1 MRLTLEEAYRAH
13 ADAVFA
19 AAFSVC
25 RSRADADDV
34 VQDTFLRY
42 MTKPR
47 EFESDAHLRAWLLR
61 VAINRSTDLTRSY
74 WRRNTVSWEEEIS
87 ELPFEAPEDERLM
100 DAVLRLPE
108 KDRIVVHLYYFEG
121 CSVREIAAL
130 IQRREG
136 TVKSRLCRARALL
149 KTMLQEE
156 WNDDEP

>member
-1 MRLTLEEAYRAH
+1 MRLTVEEAYRAH

-42 MTKPR
+42 LTKPK
-47 EFESDAHLRAWLLR
+47 EFDSAAHLKAWLLR
-61 VAINRSTDLTRSY
+61 VAINRATDLTRSR
-74 WRRNTVSWEEEIS
+74 WRDHLSWEEEIAA
-87 ELPFEAPEDERLM
+87 LPFEAPEDERLM
-100 DAVLRLPE
+100 DAVLQLKEP
-108 KDRIVVHLYYFEG
+108 DRIVVHLYYFEG
-121 CSVREIAAL
+121 YSVKEIAQL

-136 TVKSRLCRARALL
+136 TVKSRLCRARAAL

>member
-1 MRLTLEEAYRAH
+1 MRLTVEETYRAH

-42 MTKPR
+42 LTKPK
-47 EFESDAHLRAWLLR
+47 EFDSAAHLKAWLLR
-61 VAINRSTDLTRSY
+61 VAINRATDLTRSR
-74 WRRNTVSWEEEIS
+74 WRDHLSWEEEIAA
-87 ELPFEAPEDERLM
+87 LPFEAPEDERLM
-100 DAVLRLPE
+100 DAVLQLKEP
-108 KDRIVVHLYYFEG
+108 DRIVVHLYYFEG
-121 CSVREIAAL
+121 YSVKEIAQL

-136 TVKSRLCRARALL
+136 TVKSRLCRARAAL

>member
-1 MRLTLEEAYRAH
+1 MRLTVEEAYRAH

-42 MTKPR
+42 LTKPK
-47 EFESDAHLRAWLLR
+47 EFDSAAHLKAWLLR
-61 VAINRSTDLTRSY
+61 VAINRATDLTRSR
-74 WRRNTVSWEEEIS
+74 WRDHLSWEEEIAA
-87 ELPFEAPEDERLM
+87 LPFEAPEDERLM
-100 DAVLRLPE
+100 DAVLQLKEP
-108 KDRIVVHLYYFEG
+108 DRIVVHLYYFEG
-121 CSVREIAAL
+121 YSVKEIAQL

-136 TVKSRLCRARALL
+136 TVKSRLCRARAAL

-156 WNDDEP
+156 WNNDEP